1 MIERVDAYPSVVEY
15 DPAWPAVFEEVRIRV
30 APAVAD
36 LDASI
41 EHVGSTAVPGLAA
54 KPIIDVD
61 VGAVPGDAGGS
72 TAWATLRSLAGDGD
86 QALSVLNG
94 MLGDLLEAR
103 QSSLAIP
110 MTFRC
115 DGVELGLDRHA
126 LAEQLPGATGSVCLF
141 VPGLMG
147 SDAVWRFPR
156 QVGMTYGSR
165 LAADRNVTSVFLGYN
180 SGRHVSVNGRQLALL
195 LQALVAA
202 WPVEIE
208 ELSVVGHSMG
218 GLVVRSACY
227 YGAQEGCSWVE
238 KVRRVFLLGAP
249 MSGAP
254 LEKLVH
260 VADFTLTTIWN
271 PVTRFIGRA
280 LRRRSAGI
288 KDLRFGALVEEDWSG
303 HDPDELRWPCRQP
316 VPLLRTADHYV
327 IAGSLASRIDHPAAR
342 VLGDSLVTFFS
353 ATGQTLT
360 RWGAT
365 PFADSH
371 VRNLP
376 KIGHLAL
383 AHDDTVYEQMLA
395 WWTTP

>member
-1 MIERVDAYPSVVEY
+1 MTGERES
-15 DPAWPAVFEEVRIRV
+15 
-30 APAVAD
+30 
-36 LDASI
+36 
-41 EHVGSTAVPGLAA
+41 PGAA
-54 KPIIDVD
+54 R
-61 VGAVPGDAGGS
+61 A
-72 TAWATLRSLAGDGD
+72 D

-94 MLGDLLEAR
+94 MLGDLLEER
-103 QSSLAIP
+103 QSTLAIP
-110 MTFRC
+110 MRFRC
-115 DGVELGLDRHA
+115 DGAELSLDRQA
-126 LAEQLPGATGSVCLF
+126 LAARLSGATGSVCLF

-147 SDAVWRFPR
+147 SDAVWRFPG
-156 QVGMTYGSR
+156 QAGTTYGSR
-165 LAADRNVTSVFLGYN
+165 LAADRDVTPVFLSYN
-180 SGRHVSVNGRQLALL
+180 SGRHVSANGRQLALG

-208 ELSVVGHSMG
+208 ELSLVGHSMG
-218 GLVVRSACY
+218 GLVVRSACH
-227 YGAQEGCSWVE
+227 YGAFEGRPWVE

-260 VADFTLTTIWN
+260 AADFTLTTIWN
-271 PVTRFIGRA
+271 PVTRIIGRA

-303 HDPDELRWPCRQP
+303 HDPDELRWPRRQP

-327 IAGSLASRIDHPAAR
+327 IAGSLAGRIDHPAAR
-342 VLGDSLVTFFS
+342 VLGDPLVTFFS
-353 ATGQTLT
+353 ATGRTLT
-360 RWGAT
+360 AWGAT

-383 AHDDTVYEQMLA
+383 AHHDAVYEQMLA
-395 WWTTP
+395 WWSSP